1 MSRTPESSSADW
13 LSWVMQAIVGLF
25 VGAVLG
31 LALASR
37 GRAGGWRIDEALLL
51 PFILGTALMGA
62 AFASHYGDRLWIG
75 DNYRVIAP
83 DGVQHS
89 RSSQFL
95 SFFLGIL
102 GVILTLSAIFR
113 QVEVL

>member
-1 MSRTPESSSADW
+1 MSFRPKSNSADW
-13 LSWVMQAIVGLF
+13 LSWVMQAIVGLV
-25 VGAVLG
+25 VGALAG
-31 LALASR
+31 LTLASR
-37 GRAGGWRIDEALLL
+37 GRAGGWRIDESLLL

-62 AFASHYGDRLWIG
+62 ALASHYGDRLWIG

-95 SFFLGIL
+95 TFFLGIL
-102 GVILTLSAIFR
+102 GLILTLSAILR
-113 QVEVL
+113 QVGVL